1 MKPAVGERA
10 VTPAIQETKVGEWQ
24 VQGLLELHSVFK
36 ASLGILV
43 KIFLKTKQE
52 TNISK

>member
-1 MKPAVGERA
+1 MKPAMGERA
-10 VTPAIQETKVGEWQ
+10 VILTIQEAKVGEWQ
-24 VQGLLELHSVFK
+24 FQGLLELHSVFK
-36 ASLGILV
+36 ASLGILI